1 MRFEWDEAKDAANQD
16 KHGLSFEE
24 ASELFISGS
33 DYLEIYDREHS
44 EDEDRFIAFGPI
56 DRGLVII
63 VWTER
68 DEAVRILSARWASK
82 AEQARY
88 HVYMERN
95 R

>member
-1 MRFEWDEAKDAANQD
+1 MRFEWDEAKNTANRR
-16 KHGLSFEE
+16 KHGLSFEQ
-24 ASELFISGS
+24 ASELFVSGS

-44 EDEDRFIAFGPI
+44 ELEERFIAIGPI
-56 DRGLVII
+56 ERGLVVI

-68 DEAVRILSARWASK
+68 EGATRILSARFASR

-88 HVYMERN
+88 RLTMEGN